1 MLTDKAIKAF
11 LSPSYGFGYG
21 NGDGF
26 GDGYGDGYGF
36 GYGDGY
42 GDGDGNGNGYGA
54 FVKITE
60 HRIYWIDGTPTVIY
74 TIHGSYARGGV
85 PQADMTLKPCYIA
98 RVGDS
103 FAHGD
108 TLREAQADAQAKEM
122 RNLPVGER
130 VTQFLATYP
139 DSDKPIPAKEL
150 FSWHNILTGSCLFGR
165 KRFCAERGIDVER
178 DSYTVRDFV
187 ELTKDSYGGEV
198 IKMIAQRIN

>member
-1 MLTDKAIKAF
+1 MVMLTDKAIKAF
-11 LSPSYGFGYG
+11 LSPSYGNGNGFGYCFG
-21 NGDGF
+21 NGD
-26 GDGYGDGYGF
+26 
-36 GYGDGY
+36 
-42 GDGDGNGNGYGA
+42 GNGYGA

-60 HRIYWIDGTPTVIY
+60 HRIYWIDSTPTVIY
-74 TIHGSYARGGV
+74 SIHGNHARGGV
-85 PQADMTLKPCYIA
+85 LQADLTLKPCYIA

-130 VTQFLATYP
+130 VAQFLATYP

-178 DSYTVRDFV
+178 DNFTIKDFI
-187 ELTKDSYGGEV
+187 ELTINSYGGDV
-198 IKMIAQRIN
+198 IAKLKRKTHFL